1 MTNVN
6 ACIDGSQSQNR
17 SSVAGLR
24 ESRVRY
30 RDEMRRAI
38 SCATAEQ
45 KRRLVADWKRKY
57 SDLMVRELVSLA
69 KVSEIR
75 DRVSQ
80 WEQ

>member
-1 MTNVN
+1 
-6 ACIDGSQSQNR
+6 
-17 SSVAGLR
+17 
-24 ESRVRY
+24 VRY